1 VYIDLSGDPEPPDG
15 ADFGIKIA
23 FLKNTGNPRRVFDA
37 ASLLI
42 AGFEQLDET
51 ITISVD
57 SKIESVLLLED
68 IEAGSITIW
77 LKNILKAIP
86 DEGLKDLEWKKAVG
100 TYLVKAKYVA
110 LQWLDLVPKSTHQ
123 RCLTSLEN
131 YKRWRFKRMCVTCLT
146 ILHLTRDGL

>member
-1 VYIDLSGDPEPPDG
+1 M
-15 ADFGIKIA
+15 
-23 FLKNTGNPRRVFDA
+23 
-37 ASLLI
+37 I

-51 ITISVD
+51 VTPSVD

-100 TYLVKAKYVA
+100 TYLLKAKYVA
-110 LQWLDLVPKSTHQ
+110 L
-123 RCLTSLEN
+123 
-131 YKRWRFKRMCVTCLT
+131 RFDSGSEEQPPALAN
-146 ILHLTRDGL
+146 LTRELQGVGGSNGCALSA